1 MERWLRDR
9 IVELATWDRRI
20 GFWRERARQLLVE
33 RELEGRL
40 TLEAQARLE
49 RGLIWRIGSHGRVRI
64 GEGACIREGT
74 ELKVDGLLEIGP
86 RTLIGAWNVLSVLER
101 LSIGADCLLA
111 ERVSIRDHDH
121 RFEDLGQPIARQG
134 YRVEAVSLGNN
145 VWIGANVVLMKGVSL
160 GDGCVV
166 GANAVVTR
174 SFGPGTVLVG
184 APARALRTLEPSASN
199 PQTEIVN
206 G

>member
-9 IVELATWDRRI
+9 AADLAYWDRRL
-20 GFWRERARQLLVE
+20 GFWRDRAYRLLLE
-33 RELEGRL
+33 REQEGRVQL
-40 TLEAQARLE
+40 ARRARLE
-49 RGLIWRIGSHGRVRI
+49 RGLIWRIGSQGRVRI
-64 GEGACIREGT
+64 GDAACVRAGT

-86 RTLIGAWNVLSVLER
+86 RSLIGSWSVLSVLDR
-101 LSIGADCLLA
+101 LTIGADCLLA

-121 RFEDLGQPIARQG
+121 RFGDPILPVAEQG
-134 YRVEAVSLGNN
+134 YQVAPVSIGNN
-145 VWIGANVVLMKGVSL
+145 VWIGANAVLMKGVSL

-174 SFGPGTVLVG
+174 SFGPGSVLVG
-184 APARALRTLEPSASN
+184 APARPLRDGEPAH
-199 PQTEIVN
+199 